1 MRIITIGREFGSGGR
16 EIGKRLADALGVPCY
31 DKEIIHEVAIL
42 HGLSP
47 EYVDNISMKDIQF
60 VYPSTIGRTFGATAY
75 YNNSAITAL
84 ASQQEVIKKLASQGD
99 CVFVGRGADAVLEAF
114 NPLNI
119 FVYAD
124 KDAKL
129 KRCMERA
136 TDGETE
142 KEILKQMQRI
152 DKSRAGVRNLL
163 TDKAW
168 GKKETY
174 HLCVNTT
181 GVEIKALV
189 PGLVEYAKSWFEGQG
204 E

>member
-16 EIGKRLADALGVPCY
+16 ELGKRLADALGVPCY
-31 DKEIIHEVAIL
+31 DKEIIHEVASL
-42 HGLSP
+42 NGLSP
-47 EYVDNISMKDIQF
+47 EYVDNISIEDIQF
-60 VYPSTIGRTFGATAY
+60 VYPGTIGRTFGATAY

-84 ASQQEVIKKLASQGD
+84 ASQQEVIKRLACRGD
-99 CVFVGRGADAVLEAF
+99 CVFVGRGADAVLEEF
-114 NPLNI
+114 KPLNI

-124 KDAKL
+124 KAVKL
-129 KRCMERA
+129 KRCIERA

-142 KEILKQMQRI
+142 KEILKQMQKI

-163 TDKAW
+163 SDKAW
-168 GKKETY
+168 GEKETY

-181 GVEIKALV
+181 GVEIKALI
-189 PGLVEYAKSWFEGQG
+189 PGIVEYAKNWFESQG

>member
-16 EIGKRLADALGVPCY
+16 ELGKRLADALGVPCY
-31 DKEIIHEVAIL
+31 DKEIIHEVASL

-47 EYVDNISMKDIQF
+47 EYVDSISMKDIAF
-60 VYPSTIGRTFGATAY
+60 VYPSTIGGSFGATAY

-84 ASQQEVIKKLASQGD
+84 ASQQEVIKRLAQRGN
-99 CVFVGRGADAVLEAF
+99 CVFVGRGADAVLEEF
-114 NPLNI
+114 HPLNI

-124 KDAKL
+124 KDAKR
-129 KRCMERA
+129 KRCMDRA
-136 TDGETE
+136 TADESE

-152 DKSRAGVRNLL
+152 DKNRAAVRNLL

-181 GVEIKALV
+181 ATDIKALV
-189 PGLVEYAKSWFEGQG
+189 PGIVAFANNWFEGQG
-204 E
+204 V